1 MFESGIP
8 SYLIIVLIVL
18 ILVLVILSIH
28 LILRVKK
35 MERKYRRFMKGKEA
49 ISLEKLFVKEF
60 DRLDELTET
69 LKEHKKEID
78 ALHQKDRLNFT
89 KYGIVKYDAFED
101 VGGKLSFVLALL
113 NDEDTGLVLN
123 AIHSKDNC
131 YLYLKEIV
139 KGESYIMLSSEEIDA
154 LQAAKNNEASSE
166 SKMLEETAKAG
177 RITGELS

>member
-1 MFESGIP
+1 MGEGSIAN
-8 SYLIIVLIVL
+8 YLIIVLIVL
-18 ILVLVILSIH
+18 ILILIFLSIH

-35 MERKYRRFMKGKEA
+35 MERKYKRFMRGKEA
-49 ISLEKLFVKEF
+49 VSLEKQFEREF
-60 DRLDELTET
+60 DRLDDLTDVLKAQKEEIESLH
-69 LKEHKKEID
+69 LKER
-78 ALHQKDRLNFT
+78 QNFT

-139 KGESYIMLSSEEIDA
+139 KGESYIMLSNEEIDA

-166 SKMLEETAKAG
+166 SKMLTDTMSDK
-177 RITGELS
+177 